1 MRRAIRE
8 QRGLTARRL
17 QRFKLNI
24 ASTVVSQ
31 QNADLATMDT
41 GAVLDLFNVDGAKPA
56 ATTAK
61 TGKLTQQEVLAGLE
75 EMGADAE
82 YEGYG

>member
-1 MRRAIRE
+1 MHRARSE
-8 QRGLTARRL
+8 EPRGLTARRL

-56 ATTAK
+56 AAAK